1 MSKIRNQKIYT
12 IIDIET
18 TGGMSKRDRITEIGI
33 VKHDG
38 EKIIATFSSLVNPE
52 RSIPTE
58 ITRITGINNQMVAN
72 APKFYELAK
81 QIIEI
86 TENCIFVAHN
96 VSFDYGFIKEEFASL
111 GYTFT
116 RKQLCTV
123 KLTRKVFPGLR
134 SYSLGNLI
142 AHFGIQVNARHRA
155 LDDAMATVIVLEK
168 IFKKSVDSEEIETM
182 INKGIKETRLPES
195 FNLEKLH
202 ALPEKAGIYFMYNT
216 YGKVIYIGKSINIKS
231 RVMQHFSGVTRK
243 TERMIQQVVDIDFEI
258 TGHELS
264 AIITESYAIKSFQPE
279 INKAQRTS
287 HYPIVIYRILD
298 ENGYINFRIDKST
311 NKKIK
316 QTDILTFTGSVIAAK
331 SRLSNIRQ
339 AFQLCEHKIYES
351 KNDGS
356 VCIYTMMNEC
366 YRACVGE
373 EEVTTYN
380 ERATMAVEALDKLFG
395 ENFFIIISGRTNEEM
410 CVILIEEGFF
420 QGFGY
425 VNKDDIYL
433 GVEELKEA
441 IDPQKKNIEVNSL
454 IQQYMA
460 THNDYKIMKI

>member
-1 MSKIRNQKIYT
+1 MSKLRNKKIYT

-38 EKIIATFSSLVNPE
+38 EKIIETFSSLVNPE
-52 RSIPTE
+52 RSIPNE
-58 ITRITGINNQMVAN
+58 ITRITGITNQMVAN

-81 QIIEI
+81 KIIEI
-86 TENCIFVAHN
+86 TENAIFVAHN

-142 AHFGIQVNARHRA
+142 VHFGIEVNARHRA

-168 IFKKSVDSEEIETM
+168 IFKKSVDSEEVETM

-195 FNLEKLH
+195 LNLEKLH
-202 ALPEKAGIYFMYNT
+202 ALPEEAGIYFMYNT

-231 RVMQHFSGVTRK
+231 RMMQHFSGVTRK
-243 TERMIQQVVDIDFEI
+243 TERMIQQVADIDFEI

-287 HYPIVIYRILD
+287 HYPIIVYKVID
-298 ENGYINFRIDKST
+298 KEGYINFRVDKST
-311 NKKIK
+311 NKKISPSS
-316 QTDILTFTGSVIAAK
+316 ILTFTSSVIAAK

-339 AFQLCEHKIYES
+339 AYQLCEHKIFES
-351 KNDGS
+351 KSVGS
-356 VCIYTMMNEC
+356 PCIYTMMNEC
-366 YRACVGE
+366 LRACVGDE
-373 EEVTTYN
+373 DAVAYN
-380 ERATMAVEALDKLFG
+380 VRALLAVEALDRLFS
-395 ENFFIIISGRTNEEM
+395 ENFFIIIDGRSKNES
-410 CVILIEEGFF
+410 CIILIEDGFF
-420 QGFGY
+420 QGLGY
-425 VNKDDIYL
+425 INKDDVYL
-433 GVEELKEA
+433 GIEEMREA
-441 IDPQKKNIEVNSL
+441 IDYQKKNIEVNSL
-454 IQQYMA
+454 ILQYMS
-460 THNDYKIMKI
+460 THKDYKIIKI